1 MVQKMLHCSNVN
13 VLLCTTSVKRRDF
26 TVREIPGTGRE
37 IGTRETGGKLDP
49 GNPGKPG
56 NFFGHFLRILKENF
70 ENPPFFST
78 KRSGKLSDKS
88 LSDLCFF
95 ALYNQKK
102 GLDS

>member
-1 MVQKMLHCSNVN
+1 MRIQY
-13 VLLCTTSVKRRDF
+13 CTTRDF
-26 TVREIPGTGRE
+26 TVPEIPGTGRE

-56 NFFGHFLRILKENF
+56 KFFVYFLRIFKGNF
-70 ENPPFFST
+70 GNSPFFAT
-78 KRSGKLSDKS
+78 KRSGKMSDKS